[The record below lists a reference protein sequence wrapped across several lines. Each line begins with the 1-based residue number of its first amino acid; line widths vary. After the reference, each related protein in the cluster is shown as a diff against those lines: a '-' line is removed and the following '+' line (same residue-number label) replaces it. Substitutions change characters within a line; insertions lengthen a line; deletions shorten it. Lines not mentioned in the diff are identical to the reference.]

1 MIPIISYHFY
11 SYARFNIILFCIS
24 AWFFVN
30 GVCWRMAD
38 PKGAVSQSYSPLVL
52 STYFFL
58 SRFECR
64 EMGSG
69 HIYITGIADSR

>member
-11 SYARFNIILFCIS
+11 SYARFFQYFFCIL

-30 GVCWRMAD
+30 GVGLDSSGSIIFAM
-38 PKGAVSQSYSPLVL
+38 GLVDL
-52 STYFFL
+52 FFL

-64 EMGSG
+64 EIGSG
-69 HIYITGIADSR
+69 HIITRIADSR